1 MRELDYSEALIDV
14 LKWMLTFEEDDRP
27 TFE

>member
-1 MRELDYSEALIDV
+1 MRALDYSEALIDM

-27 TFE
+27 SFT